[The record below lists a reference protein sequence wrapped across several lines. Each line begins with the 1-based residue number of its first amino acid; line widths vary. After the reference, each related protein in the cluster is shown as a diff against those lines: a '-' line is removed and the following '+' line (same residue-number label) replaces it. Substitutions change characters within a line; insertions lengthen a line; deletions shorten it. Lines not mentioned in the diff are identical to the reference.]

1 VTMEQHDYTILTAA
15 ANALMGEVSGL
26 LSDVHVEPDYEL
38 AATCTLA
45 ATAINKAMGELLARE
60 IRGGE
65 S

>member
-1 VTMEQHDYTILTAA
+1 
-15 ANALMGEVSGL
+15 MGEVSGL